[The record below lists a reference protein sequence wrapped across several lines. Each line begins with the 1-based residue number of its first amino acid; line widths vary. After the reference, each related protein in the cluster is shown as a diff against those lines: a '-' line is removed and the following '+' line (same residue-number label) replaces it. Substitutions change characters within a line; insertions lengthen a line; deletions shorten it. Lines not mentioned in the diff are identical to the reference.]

1 MVESKSVWRLIVI
14 LWEASSSFLTPKI
27 QKYTPKHI
35 RIVAQGEYVA
45 ESLKDYL
52 SRHPEMNAKCTQNGS
67 CLFYTTEAEEK
78 FVESASSFLN
88 QQIDVKR
95 ISL

>member
-1 MVESKSVWRLIVI
+1 MKRLLLCAALVFF
-14 LWEASSSFLTPKI
+14 AF
-27 QKYTPKHI
+27 
-35 RIVAQGEYVA
+35 ACG
-45 ESLKDYL
+45 KDETG
-52 SRHPEMNAKCTQNGS
+52 SPEMKAKCTQNGS

-95 ISL
+95 ISLE